1 MRLGAGRKGVRVC
14 VCQTDGQRRRECVR
28 SVWRTAS
35 TKALKLEKES
45 QVQGKRGAS
54 EHAGRKCTTKVSLPC
69 VYSRAQ
75 GKTVGR

>member
-1 MRLGAGRKGVRVC
+1 MRVC

-54 EHAGRKCTTKVSLPC
+54 EHAGWKCTTKVSLPC
-69 VYSRAQ
+69 VYTRAQ